1 MTIID
6 LDKITKEE
14 TIKFL
19 FNGKEHEIRPITY
32 KQTIELSKIETNIE
46 EEEDT
51 EKILNLQITYISLVI
66 PSMDRDTLMTANMRQ
81 VQRIQE
87 MIREVMSGQKSDDEV
102 LYYRKKYA
110 DEYQKN
116 LEGVEE
122 NKTEQ
127 ISPWLWMKWIIFM
140 AVVKMPFLLC
150 L

>member
-19 FNGKEHEIRPITY
+19 FKSKEHEIQPITY

-46 EEEDT
+46 EEENT
-51 EKILNLQITYISLVI
+51 EKILNLQIDYINLVI
-66 PSMDRDTLMTANMRQ
+66 PSMDKETLLLANMSQ

-102 LYYRKKYA
+102 IYYRKKYE
-110 DEYQKN
+110 DEYRKN
-116 LEGVEE
+116 LERVEE
-122 NKTEQ
+122 SKIE
-127 ISPWLWMKWIIFM
+127 
-140 AVVKMPFLLC
+140 
-150 L
+150 

>member
-19 FNGKEHEIRPITY
+19 FKSKEHEIQPITY

-46 EEEDT
+46 EEENT
-51 EKILNLQITYISLVI
+51 EKILNLQIDYINLVI
-66 PSMDRDTLMTANMRQ
+66 PSMDKETLLLANMSQ

-102 LYYRKKYA
+102 IYYRKKYE
-110 DEYQKN
+110 DEYRKN
-116 LEGVEE
+116 LERVEE
-122 NKTEQ
+122 NKIE
-127 ISPWLWMKWIIFM
+127 
-140 AVVKMPFLLC
+140 
-150 L
+150 